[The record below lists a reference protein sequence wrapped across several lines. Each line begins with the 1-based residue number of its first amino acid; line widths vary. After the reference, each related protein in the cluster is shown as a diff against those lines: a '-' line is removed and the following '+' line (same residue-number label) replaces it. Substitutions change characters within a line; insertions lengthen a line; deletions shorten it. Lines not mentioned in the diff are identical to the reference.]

1 MEVERRI
8 EGSGGCMPDKVR
20 VGLIGFGL
28 GGRVFH
34 GPIIQSVENFE
45 LVKVVSTNQQTLETV
60 ESIYP
65 QTEVVPDADLLFQ
78 DDTIELIVIATPNTS
93 HAEYVTKALLANK
106 HVVVEKPFTIT
117 SKEADDLI
125 LLAQKQNRVL
135 AVHQNRRWD
144 SDFLTV
150 KKIIENNFLGN
161 VVEYE
166 AHFDRYRTEIKQN
179 AWREEELPG
188 SGILYDLGSHL
199 IDQALCLFD
208 LPMEVSGDIRIQ
220 RQGGKVDDYFEVTLD
235 YEKTK
240 VTLKAGMLVREAL
253 PHFTVMGDRGS
264 FIKYGMDV
272 QEEALKNGYLPKD
285 CVAWGREPQEL
296 WGILNTEIDGLH
308 FRGKIES
315 IHGDYRGFYR
325 NVYGAIR
332 GFEGLM
338 VRPEEARNVI
348 RIIELALESHRRKA
362 TLPFTI

>member
-8 EGSGGCMPDKVR
+8 EGSGGCMTDRVR

-34 GPIIQSVENFE
+34 GPIIRSIENFE
-45 LVKVVSTNQQTLETV
+45 LVKVVSTNQQALENV
-60 ESIYP
+60 KSIYP
-65 QTEVVPDADLLFQ
+65 LTEVVADADLLFH
-78 DDTIELIVIATPNTS
+78 DDTIELIVVATPNTS

-117 SKEADDLI
+117 AKEADDLI
-125 LLAQKQNRVL
+125 LLAQKQNKVL
-135 AVHQNRRWD
+135 AVHHNRRWD

-199 IDQALCLFD
+199 IDQALCLFGIP
-208 LPMEVSGDIRIQ
+208 LEVTGDMRIQ
-220 RQGGKVDDYFEVTLD
+220 RQGGKVDDYFEVTLNFG
-235 YEKTK
+235 ETK
-240 VTLKAGMLVREAL
+240 VILKAGMLVREAV
-253 PHFTVMGDRGS
+253 PHFIVMGDRGS

-285 CVAWGREPQEL
+285 SATWGKEPQEL
-296 WGILNTEIDGLH
+296 WGILNTEMDGLH
-308 FRGKIES
+308 FRGQVES

-332 GFEGLM
+332 GYEELM

-348 RIIELALESHRRKA
+348 RIIELVMESHKKKA
-362 TLPFTI
+362 TLPYTT